1 MSLNSRMDT
10 ENVYIYTMEYYTV
23 IKNNS
28 FLKILDKWMDMEDII
43 LSEATQSPKNTH
55 DIQSLISGY

>member
-28 FLKILDKWMDMEDII
+28 FLKFLDKWMDMEDII